1 MIRATYDPNVDDT
14 PLHPSPTA
22 TSMTKRKVTQT
33 QDSEEDDYDDID
45 AAHLP
50 PALDKYYIDDKK
62 EDDRDTR

>member
-1 MIRATYDPNVDDT
+1 
-14 PLHPSPTA
+14 
-22 TSMTKRKVTQT
+22 MTKRKVTQT